1 MEGLERGETTE
12 RCESGGGKKKKREN
26 GYWKLNDRNA
36 DERSIS
42 GERGKKQTLPESD
55 DRAAV

>member
-1 MEGLERGETTE
+1 ME
-12 RCESGGGKKKKREN
+12 GGKKKKREN